1 MEYQKIINLL
11 DNTPNQ
17 LAKFRTENW
26 IEINN
31 QSKGVYETNSDF
43 RFKTTKVKSSL
54 CDYIDAYILVK
65 ERIKITGAGDDVA
78 VRQADERNSNV
89 LFERL

>member
-31 QSKGVYETNSDF
+31 QLKGVYETNSDF

-54 CDYIDAYILVK
+54 CDYIDA
-65 ERIKITGAGDDVA
+65 
-78 VRQADERNSNV
+78 
-89 LFERL
+89 